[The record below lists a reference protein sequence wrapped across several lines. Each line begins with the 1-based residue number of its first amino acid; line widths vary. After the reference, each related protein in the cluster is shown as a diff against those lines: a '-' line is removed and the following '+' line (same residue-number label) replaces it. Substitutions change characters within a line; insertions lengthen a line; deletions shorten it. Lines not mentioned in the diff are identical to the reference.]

1 MAHLDKLPV
10 ANHSF
15 GTISTAEEQRASFL
29 SAIKPLGA
37 LVGTTGRQT
46 SYAVNETTFV

>member
-1 MAHLDKLPV
+1 MAHLDKHPV

-15 GTISTAEEQRASFL
+15 GTTSTAEELRANFL
-29 SAIKPLGA
+29 SAIKPLGG
-37 LVGTTGRQT
+37 LVDTTRKQT